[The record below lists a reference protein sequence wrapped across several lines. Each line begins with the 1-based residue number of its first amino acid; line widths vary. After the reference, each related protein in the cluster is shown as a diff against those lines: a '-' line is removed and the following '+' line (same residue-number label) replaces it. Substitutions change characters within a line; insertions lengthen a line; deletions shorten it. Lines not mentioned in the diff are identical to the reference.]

1 MFAQRRSGPA
11 AGLAVPVAGLVIVAW
26 SVIPLAWM
34 LLTAFKPQEAIR
46 TADVVVVFAPTL
58 DNFANLFFGGNKV
71 GTFLV
76 NSLLVTGTSTVI
88 AVALG
93 CLAGYG
99 MAHWQSRYKKDV
111 SFWIIS
117 TRMAPIAAVTVP
129 LFVMFRTAG
138 LVNTIPG
145 LIIAHL
151 SFNLPFAIWLMSAF
165 FQRVPRSIEEAALVD
180 GCTKFGSFWRIALPA
195 ARPGVIT
202 TAVLCMVFSW
212 NDYAFSSALGGPGTS
227 TLPMAAGALVTQS
240 GIDWGLLSAL
250 GVVVAVP
257 TLVAGLAVRRH
268 LVTGLS
274 LGAVTGE

>member
-1 MFAQRRSGPA
+1 MSSRSNPVQA
-11 AGLAVPVAGLVIVAW
+11 AVVPILAVGVGLWSIVP
-26 SVIPLAWM
+26 IAWM
-34 LLTAFKPQEAIR
+34 VITAFKPQTAIR
-46 TADVVVVFAPTL
+46 TSDIVLLFAPTIE
-58 DNFANLFFGGNKV
+58 NFRNLFFGGNEV
-71 GTFLV
+71 GSFLL
-76 NSLLVTGTSTVI
+76 NSILVSVLSTAI

-99 MAHWQSRYKKDV
+99 MAHWQSRHKKDF

-117 TRMAPIAAVTVP
+117 TRMAPIAAVIVP

-145 LIIAHL
+145 LILACL
-151 SFNLPFAIWLMSAF
+151 SFNLPFAIWMMSAF
-165 FQRVPRSIEEAALVD
+165 FHQVPKSIEEAALID
-180 GCTKFGSFWRIALPA
+180 GCGKLRGFWNVALPVS
-195 ARPGVIT
+195 RPGVIT
-202 TAVLCMVFSW
+202 TAVLCMVFAW
-212 NDYAFSSALGGPGTS
+212 NDYAFASALGGPSTS

-250 GVVVAVP
+250 GVVVATP
-257 TLVAGLAVRRH
+257 MLIAGLAVRRH